1 MTLTNW
7 VEIAVTGNSRGFGGS
22 FFPEAQLIY
31 VQGGAMNI
39 ESRW

>member
-22 FFPEAQLIY
+22 FFPEAELIY
-31 VQGGAMNI
+31 ATDGTCKVGD
-39 ESRW
+39 E